1 MKSKLITYSTPES
14 VREII
19 DAKGDGFGISNYPDT
34 GLFVVNEQHP
44 TGKSY
49 PKGTVFWV
57 RKGSVKAVWG

>member
-1 MKSKLITYSTPES
+1 MNGKLITYTTPES
-14 VREII
+14 VREMMTE
-19 DAKGDGFGISNYPDT
+19 KGNMVGISNYSDT

-44 TGKSY
+44 KGKSY

>member
-1 MKSKLITYSTPES
+1 MSGKLITYTTPES
-14 VREII
+14 VREMI
-19 DAKGDGFGISNYPDT
+19 DAKGDGFGIMNTDS

-57 RKGSVKAVWG
+57 RKGSIRALWG